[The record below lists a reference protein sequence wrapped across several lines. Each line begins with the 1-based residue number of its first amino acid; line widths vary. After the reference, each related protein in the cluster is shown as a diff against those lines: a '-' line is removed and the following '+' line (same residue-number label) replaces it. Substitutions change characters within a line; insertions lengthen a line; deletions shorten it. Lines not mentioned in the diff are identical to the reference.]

1 MAGEVPYLVLA
12 EGRSG
17 ERQLGAALAVV
28 QRPRGQRRRRR
39 PAARRRSEAW
49 KGGESAQRF
58 EGRAS
63 SLPEGSSLR
72 AEVPGIGIARWAP
85 PVTVAIALANRAR
98 PGMKRRQRSRSGED
112 PHAARQRQLA
122 QRAQL
127 DGLPDRKRSDLA
139 TRVDAGIRPC
149 GPVDLYPLA
158 EQGGERILQDALDR
172 LPARLP
178 LPARKPGPPVAE
190 RQRVRL
196 ALHRPPTSGQAANVA
211 MASAG
216 KSVFGQTAA
225 GGQDTRGPCQASFSG
240 TTCIT
245 SLCFGA
251 KGW

>member
-112 PHAARQRQLA
+112 PHAA
-122 QRAQL
+122 
-127 DGLPDRKRSDLA
+127 S
-139 TRVDAGIRPC
+139 
-149 GPVDLYPLA
+149 
-158 EQGGERILQDALDR
+158 
-172 LPARLP
+172 
-178 LPARKPGPPVAE
+178 
-190 RQRVRL
+190 
-196 ALHRPPTSGQAANVA
+196 VA